1 MLLSG
6 KEKLRYGNEEVR
18 VVLESDGTEVDDEEY
33 FQFLEAQTTFIFL
46 TQDDGEWMPAY
57 GRYFIT
63 TATNCHDTGLTEIIL
78 TYSMYFAKLWV
89 DGTKLV
95 GRWWGRRGRL
105 LERLGVFNSL

>member
-1 MLLSG
+1 MISVMPPSTMLLSG

-63 TATNCHDTGLTEIIL
+63 TATNCHYTVDYGEIIF
-78 TYSMYFAKLWV
+78 TYSMYFGKLWV
-89 DGTKLV
+89 DAVKLV
-95 GRWWGRRGRL
+95 GR
-105 LERLGVFNSL
+105 N